1 MNVQLSRFFNAG
13 LNRLKFFK
21 KPQSGAVTE
30 DSSLEI
36 EMEAVVKVLFVC
48 MGNICRSPT
57 SQGVFEKLV
66 NDAGLASKIRS
77 DSAGTH
83 AYHVDN
89 PPDKRAQ
96 AAAKKRGYDLSHQR
110 ARRTIALDF
119 EEYDYIMA
127 MDYLNVEHLY
137 EICPPGQEDK
147 IRLFMQFA
155 VNCTQE
161 EVPDP
166 YYGAR
171 SGFERVLDLVEEA
184 SRGLLAQIRQ
194 SHGL

>member
-1 MNVQLSRFFNAG
+1 MQLSRIFNAG
-13 LNRLKFFK
+13 LDRLRSFK
-21 KPQSGAVTE
+21 KTHNRAITE
-30 DSSLEI
+30 DFSLEF

-57 SQGVFEKLV
+57 SQAVFEKLV
-66 NDAGLASKIRS
+66 NDAGLAAKIRS

-96 AAAKKRGYDLSHQR
+96 AIAKNRGYDLSHLR
-110 ARRTIALDF
+110 ARRAEALDF
-119 EEYDYIMA
+119 EEYDYIVA
-127 MDYLNVEHLY
+127 MDYLNVEHLH
-137 EICPPGQEDK
+137 EICPPGHEDK
-147 IRLFMQFA
+147 IRLLMQFA
-155 VNCTQE
+155 VNRAEE

-184 SRGLLAQIRQ
+184 SRGLLTQIRQ
-194 SHGL
+194 HHGI

>member
-1 MNVQLSRFFNAG
+1 MQLSRFFNAG
-13 LNRLKFFK
+13 LIRLKSFK
-21 KPQSGAVTE
+21 KPQSRVVTE
-30 DSSLEI
+30 DSSIEF
-36 EMEAVVKVLFVC
+36 EMETMVKVLFVC

-57 SQGVFEKLV
+57 SQAVFEKLV
-66 NDAGLASKIRS
+66 IDAGLVDKIHA

-96 AAAKKRGYDLSHQR
+96 AVAKKRGYDLSHLR
-110 ARRTIALDF
+110 ARRTNALDF
-119 EEYDYIMA
+119 EEYDYIVA

-147 IRLFMQFA
+147 VRLLMQFA
-155 VNCTQE
+155 MNCTEE